1 MSRDNSSMGARGGG
15 EAGKGRQQTPT
26 RDSSHKGLIVGM
38 LLSGLILPI
47 LVSLITQDLN
57 SPPHI
62 DTAAAHAF
70 LNRYFSQVTTSSQ
83 QRWDAYEYEL
93 TPNFQDFPGHD
104 WATFQ
109 KFWQTQHDVTVDSL
123 IPVTGNPAEYTIS
136 LAYHAGSGQ
145 VIYNETLNVWLACDS
160 NYVLVRLPWASC
172 AADKLKI
179 DGTQDASGG
188 T

>member
-1 MSRDNSSMGARGGG
+1 
-15 EAGKGRQQTPT
+15 
-26 RDSSHKGLIVGM
+26 M
-38 LLSGLILPI
+38 LLSSLILPI

-83 QRWDAYEYEL
+83 QRWDAYDYEL
-93 TPNFQDFPGHD
+93 TPNFRDFPGHG

-123 IPVTGNPAEYTIS
+123 VPVTGNPAEYTIS
-136 LAYHAGSGQ
+136 LAYHSGFGQ
-145 VIYNETLNVWLACDS
+145 IIYNETLNVWLACDS